1 MYKIFLLLII
11 TLLCSCTSTETE
23 ELDRK
28 MAVRLVFSK
37 TDGFYNRLD
46 SIVVTRLATWPDSTN
61 LNNIGLDGIEIDVTN
76 TTNGNSYNLE
86 FDQTAKGVYKT
97 DNNFRFDAKVN
108 FRVKFTDPQ
117 GNYDPMIASYYV
129 SDNVYKLS
137 AGYKIN
143 GTWQELSTSSQNIIH
158 YYRSVADSSREY
170 IKLIK
175 QNGAIDSLK
184 MEAATNPIPQ
194 QYWLEDTT
202 AVVWNN
208 YPAYIRKYKQKNRY
222 GKFKS
227 FAYGHS
233 YVSYIELWNS
243 SFYHSGA
250 NYLTVYFNG
259 FKSFD
264 FINGFGSG
272 KMLYSTSSIYPLYIY
287 NYADKATN

>member
-1 MYKIFLLLII
+1 MYKIFLLFII
-11 TLLCSCTSTETE
+11 TLLCSCTPNETE

-37 TDGFYNRLD
+37 IDGFYNRLD

-86 FDQTAKGVYKT
+86 FDQTAKGVYKIV
-97 DNNFRFDAKVN
+97 NNFWFDAKVN

-117 GNYDPMIASYYV
+117 GNYDQMIASYYV
-129 SDNVYKLS
+129 SDNFYKLRT
-137 AGYKIN
+137 GYKIN
-143 GTWQELSTSSQNIIH
+143 SSWQELSSNSQNTIY
-158 YYRSVADSSREY
+158 YYRSVADSSRYY
-170 IKLIK
+170 IYLIK
-175 QNGAIDSLK
+175 ENGFIDSVK
-184 MEAATNPIPQ
+184 MESTINPVPQ
-194 QYWLEDTT
+194 EYWLEDTT
-202 AVVWNN
+202 TVVWNN
-208 YPAYIRKYKQKNRY
+208 YPPYIRKYKQKKRY
-222 GKFKS
+222 GKLKNIV
-227 FAYGHS
+227 YDHPND
-233 YVSYIELWNS
+233 SYIELRNS

-250 NYLTVYFNG
+250 NYLTVYYNG

-272 KMLYSTSSIYPLYIY
+272 KLLYNNSETYPLYIY